1 MRYGSVRDESEPDDL
16 RDIPDTVAETVSL
29 DLPSIDPPL
38 YLTFRYFLLSIVFV
52 IPGAFVDTLNS
63 YRTTSAPYSIL
74 FVQFLSDPAGRWLAR
89 VLPRTTVNLLGFR
102 FSLNPGPWSIK
113 ESVLVTL
120 TAASGATG
128 NQGTAGLSLSEIYYD
143 RKVHP
148 LVALVFMYSI
158 VWTGYSF
165 GAIARNF
172 VLYEPQFVW
181 PKALMQTSLFKAQ
194 EHAGSQSNSQMRVF
208 TVGLVSLFV
217 WQFFPEFVF
226 PLTSS
231 RRTWVFEHLAGLEQH
246 LVFGD
251 AQPVLDNSDAVPR
264 VCKPML
270 DISAILQVVRPW
282 KVCFGTNGQ
291 QTSTFKRVS
300 VSDNKTAYSR
310 APAQR
315 DGVRA
320 ARTHPFRHSAPCK
333 HLLRLCSLHQCNCL
347 DRLLWLPGYKVWLPK
362 AAPKI
367 QRSTDQ
373 PLRRQNQQIVC
384 AIR

>member
-16 RDIPDTVAETVSL
+16 RDIPDTVAETL
-29 DLPSIDPPL
+29 DLNSPSSDRPL

-89 VLPRTTVNLLGFR
+89 VLPRKTVNLLGFR
-102 FSLNPGPWSIK
+102 FNLNPGPWSIK

-148 LVALVFMYSI
+148 LVALIFMYSI

-208 TVGLVSLFV
+208 TVGLASLFV
-217 WQFFPEFVF
+217 WQFFPEFIF

-231 RRTWVFEHLAGLEQH
+231 VAILCFMAPHNAQH

-251 AQPVLDNSDAVPR
+251 AEPVLDNSDAVSW
-264 VCKPML
+264 VCKPVL
-270 DISAILQVVRPW
+270 GFSAILQMVRPGEIF
-282 KVCFGTNGQ
+282 FGTDGQ
-291 QTSTFKRVS
+291 QTSAFKRIS
-300 VSDNKTAYSR
+300 VSDNTAAHSR

-315 DGVRA
+315 DRVRA
-320 ARTHPFRHSAPCK
+320 ARAYPFRHSETCK

-347 DRLLWLPGYKVWLPK
+347 DRLFWLPGYKIWLPK

-367 QRSTDQ
+367 PRSAGR

>member
-16 RDIPDTVAETVSL
+16 REIPDTVAETLALNS
-29 DLPSIDPPL
+29 PSSDRPL

-74 FVQFLSDPAGRWLAR
+74 FVQFLSDPAGRWLAK
-89 VLPRTTVNLLGFR
+89 VLPRKTVNLLGFR

-148 LVALVFMYSI
+148 FVALVFMYSI

-181 PKALMQTSLFKAQ
+181 PKALMQTSLRACFAVCV
-194 EHAGSQSNSQMRVF
+194 A
-208 TVGLVSLFV
+208 
-217 WQFFPEFVF
+217 VF
-226 PLTSS
+226 PRVHLPVDVVGRDTVLHGSS
-231 RRTWVFEHLAGLEQH
+231 QRGAEFLGLRPRRTRVSEHLARLEQH

-251 AQPVLDNSDAVPR
+251 AEPVLDDRDAVPG
-264 VCKPML
+264 VCRSVL
-270 DISAILQVVRPW
+270 GISALLQMVRPG
-282 KVCFGTNGQ
+282 KILPGADGQ
-291 QTSTFKRVS
+291 QASALKRVT
-300 VSDNKTAYSR
+300 VSNNTAAHSG

-315 DGVRA
+315 DRVRA
-320 ARTHPFRHSAPCK
+320 ARADPFRHPETRK
-333 HLLRLCSLHQCNCL
+333 HLL
-347 DRLLWLPGYKVWLPK
+347 
-362 AAPKI
+362 
-367 QRSTDQ
+367 
-373 PLRRQNQQIVC
+373 
-384 AIR
+384 